1 MFFCEAVSSR
11 GHMRGTNLIC
21 KPKNPNQRP
30 TESIGSGSCTE
41 SLLIDCW
48 YDVDMVQFYEG
59 KFWETVTFLWLNQ
72 LNFFQ
77 FHVSIWKGAAWVKA
91 KMERSFANLCIQS
104 IYCKTIIWWSICCW
118 DAFHFNGKGSIN
130 NLWIRRRR
138 FILLRGF
145 GNNFRKGFGS
155 ITGCARFALA
165 VINVRQ
171 NMLLFRNKYFKHI
184 CRKWNVKNTPI
195 TFIHILIGYVMSCGC
210 STLFP

>member
-1 MFFCEAVSSR
+1 
-11 GHMRGTNLIC
+11 
-21 KPKNPNQRP
+21 
-30 TESIGSGSCTE
+30 
-41 SLLIDCW
+41 
-48 YDVDMVQFYEG
+48 
-59 KFWETVTFLWLNQ
+59 
-72 LNFFQ
+72 
-77 FHVSIWKGAAWVKA
+77 
-91 KMERSFANLCIQS
+91 MERSFANLCIQS
-104 IYCKTIIWWSICCW
+104 IYCTTIIWWSICCW

-210 STLFP
+210 STLFPLSYQPANGCLWRLAFIQTARVQVNPESPNPHPGCHRHHQEYLRCSVRDPRK

>member
-1 MFFCEAVSSR
+1 
-11 GHMRGTNLIC
+11 
-21 KPKNPNQRP
+21 
-30 TESIGSGSCTE
+30 
-41 SLLIDCW
+41 
-48 YDVDMVQFYEG
+48 MVQFYEG

-104 IYCKTIIWWSICCW
+104 IYCTTNMMIYICCW

-130 NLWIRRRR
+130 NLWIRRGR
-138 FILLRGF
+138 FILLRGI

-155 ITGCARFALA
+155 ITGCVRIALA